1 MHVPV
6 FLISLLFLVSPARAE
21 TIDAIAAVADNNVI
35 TCYEVA
41 KDTQEML
48 MQLRQSGE
56 KNLPSADELNRRSLD
71 ARIMNTL
78 QLEEAQKL
86 ELSVNPEE
94 MGNAIR
100 DIESKNGMPPG
111 QLEQVVNQQG
121 GNFEDFK
128 EKIHDQLLIGKVINV
143 AVRSKVQVSE
153 EAISEYYRKYLAVA
167 KARREVQVAQIF
179 LTIPPEPTP
188 QQLAKVRARIRDIHQ
203 QLEQGK
209 EFSQLVAL
217 YSEAPDR
224 QQQGI
229 MGWFMEGGISQRFA
243 PALDLAVNEITDP
256 IRSPSGF
263 HILKVISER
272 WKEPENIG
280 VSHDEIHARHILLQ
294 IPSTADEATREKIHQ
309 RARSIADDMQGVSDK
324 AFSIRATEASQGPSA
339 TSGGDLGWFKKGAMV
354 ASFEKAAFALQAG
367 ETSGVVE
374 TNFGLH
380 IIRIVEKRHVD
391 PNSLESN
398 RDQIQSILSNVAIQ
412 DQLPRWTASLRANAT
427 IQYKSCPAISINPD
441 SLRPEQQASSQS
453 IEVMDIEVK
462 VALELWRQ
470 AWVKRDLK
478 TYFAAYSDDFKPG
491 KEFKNIEAWKAS
503 RRIRISNKKNIQ
515 IRVENVEID
524 YQQDN
529 QARVIFTQKYTSPR
543 FSQTDTKQLQLQRS
557 EVGWK
562 ITRELTALPQ

>member
-6 FLISLLFLVSPARAE
+6 FLISLLLLVSPARAE
-21 TIDAIAAVADNNVI
+21 TIDAIAAVVDNNVI

-48 MQLRQSGE
+48 QQLRQSGE
-56 KNLPSADELNRRSLD
+56 ANLPSAVELNRRSLD

-100 DIESKNGMPPG
+100 DIESKNGMSPG

-121 GNFEDFK
+121 GNFDDFK
-128 EKIHDQLLIGKVINV
+128 EKIHDQLLIGKVINI

-167 KARREVQVAQIF
+167 KPRREVQVAQIF

-188 QQLAKVRARIRDIHQ
+188 QQLAKVRARIRDIHH

-217 YSEAPDR
+217 YSEAPNR

-263 HILKVISER
+263 HILKVINER
-272 WKEPENIG
+272 WKEAKSVG

-294 IPSTADEATREKIHQ
+294 IPSTADEATREKIYQ

-339 TSGGDLGWFKKGAMV
+339 TTGGDLGWFKKGAMV

-367 ETSGVVE
+367 ETSAVVE

-380 IIRIVEKRHVD
+380 IIRVVEKRHVD

-412 DQLPRWTASLRANAT
+412 DQLPRWTASLKANAT
-427 IQYKSCPAISINPD
+427 VHYKNCPSITINVNSP
-441 SLRPEQQASSQS
+441 RPEQQASRQS
-453 IEVMDIEVK
+453 IESMDVEVK

-470 AWVKRDLK
+470 AWVNRDLK
-478 TYFAAYSDDFKPG
+478 AYFAAYSDDFVPG
-491 KEFKNIEAWKAS
+491 KKFNSIEAWKTS
-503 RRIRISNKKNIQ
+503 RRMRISNKKNIQ

-524 YQQDN
+524 YEQDN

-557 EVGWK
+557 ESGWK